1 MSEYSN
7 FEEFMQASINAA
19 YRELEG
25 KYGISFLDSFK
36 KPSANNREIFAE
48 IIKSTVYGSH
58 NYEQRFNRLRETGQD
73 IEPLV
78 NECAS
83 SIMLKIVLSNII

>member
-1 MSEYSN
+1 MKN
-7 FEEFMQASINAA
+7 GFEDFMQASINAA
-19 YRELEG
+19 NRELEDI
-25 KYGISFLDSFK
+25 YGISILDSFK
-36 KPSANNREIFAE
+36 KSSAKNREIFAE

-58 NYEQRFNRLRETGQD
+58 NYEQRFNRLREMGQS

-83 SIMLKIVLSNII
+83 SIMLKVVLSNII